1 MASRILDINICLGA
15 WETLEGSLNQRSLLC
30 GRFLDHTPLSVPFRQ
45 LLGYQNMWEVGCD
58 RNAPRVNLFCR
69 ETHGY
74 GSQKWGNIL
83 GSVWPFF
90 IFAALIEASIIW
102 EPRIKSWQDS
112 TEIQLSTR
120 CFPDLFA
127 GSVRNWQLTIVAFSF
142 FLLSGLS
149 GGFKWILGLRRS
161 VVAKMSCRSS
171 TNRYQIWIKLEKSWK
186 PKLGGISTHFKN
198 ISQNWIISPNRDEN
212 KKYLKPPPSKRI
224 RLFRIFRG

>member
-15 WETLEGSLNQRSLLC
+15 WGMLEGSLISKATKDITLLC

-58 RNAPRVNLFCR
+58 RNAPQSSTCFV

-74 GSQKWGNIL
+74 GSQQWGNIL

-90 IFAALIEASIIW
+90 IFAALIEPSIIW

-120 CFPDLFA
+120 CF
-127 GSVRNWQLTIVAFSF
+127 TE
-142 FLLSGLS
+142 FLLLAVFATGNY
-149 GGFKWILGLRRS
+149 GLRRS
-161 VVAKMSCRSS
+161 VVAKMSCRSP
-171 TNRYQIWIKLEKSWK
+171 TNRYQVWIKKEKSWK
-186 PKLGGISTHFKN
+186 P
-198 ISQNWIISPNRDEN
+198 
-212 KKYLKPPPSKRI
+212 KRI